1 MRKFITTGA
10 LLFAASLLPA
20 ALPAQT
26 QNGQP
31 DSQTNGSSMKA
42 NMTTVTGCVSAGKK
56 DGTYKLMGDDGTT
69 YMLRSKSTNL
79 ADHVGHEVTVSG
91 HIMTG
96 QGKAANASDPSSP
109 DSVAPGSDKQKTQN
123 PNDTTSPPPA
133 NDATNSAPA
142 GSMRSHLMVHSL
154 TMVSD
159 SCKTKQPKKRGAESD
174 SAPLYLE

>member
-1 MRKFITTGA
+1 MRKFIITGA

-20 ALPAQT
+20 TLPAQT
-26 QNGQP
+26 QSSQP
-31 DSQTNGSSMKA
+31 DSQNNGSSMKS
-42 NMTTVTGCVSAGKK
+42 NMNTTTVTGCVSAGKK
-56 DGTYKLMGDDGTT
+56 DGTYKLMADDGTT

-96 QGKAANASDPSSP
+96 QGKAANGANASDPSSP

-133 NDATNSAPA
+133 NDTTNSAPA
-142 GSMRSHLMVHSL
+142 GSMRTHLMVHSL

-159 SCKTKQPKKRGAESD
+159 SCKTK
-174 SAPLYLE
+174 